1 MSETDSP
8 SPSGG
13 AAPPERH
20 RWAVP
25 AWCLFDWANS
35 PFPTVVITF
44 VFAFYFQ
51 DAVVGD
57 TVRATAL
64 WGYALAASAFVVAI
78 LGPIFGSAA
87 DAGARRKPW
96 LFGCSVVMVVAC
108 ALLWYA
114 TPDEG
119 SIWLVLGLVAIGN
132 IGFELGM
139 VFYNAML
146 PGLAGNGRMGR
157 LSGWAWGLGYAGGLV
172 CLVLVLYGF
181 IEVETPPF
189 GLDTGQAEHVRAV
202 AVVVALWFVIFG
214 WPLFVFTPD
223 LNGSRRKLGESLK
236 IGLTTLWRTL
246 RSIRQY
252 RMIARFLLARMLFI
266 DGLNTLFAFGGLYA
280 AGSFGMDLSEVLQ
293 FAVALN
299 VAAGLG
305 AFAFAWIDDWI
316 GSKRTLIIC
325 LVSLIVVGTAILLV
339 EDKMWFWVL
348 GLCIGI
354 FMGPTQAASRSMMG
368 RLAPDGMHTEMFGL
382 FALSGKATAFMGPWL
397 VGLFTVLADS
407 QRVGMATIIV
417 FFALGL
423 LVLLTV
429 REPGR

>member
-1 MSETDSP
+1 MTQPDP
-8 SPSGG
+8 SSQTGAGMPS
-13 AAPPERH
+13 ERH

-44 VFAFYFQ
+44 VFAYYFQ

-57 TVRATAL
+57 PVRATAL

-96 LFGCSVVMVVAC
+96 LLGCSAVMVVSC

-114 TPDEG
+114 TPDIG
-119 SIWLVLGLVAIGN
+119 SMWLLLGLVAIGN

-146 PGLAGNGRMGR
+146 PGLAGNARMGR

-181 IEVETPPF
+181 IEAETPPF
-189 GLDTGQAEHVRAV
+189 GLDVQQAEHVRAV
-202 AVVVALWFVIFG
+202 AVVVALWMVVFG
-214 WPLFVFTPD
+214 WPLFAFTPD
-223 LNGSRRKLGESLK
+223 LNGSRLPLGESLK
-236 IGLTTLWRTL
+236 VGIATLWRTL
-246 RSIRQY
+246 RSIKEY
-252 RMIARFLLARMLFI
+252 RMIARFLLARMVFI

-325 LVSLIVVGTAILLV
+325 LISLVVVGTAILLV
-339 EDKMWFWVL
+339 EDKTWFWIL
-348 GLCIGI
+348 GLMIGI

-382 FALSGKATAFMGPWL
+382 FALSGKATAFIGPWL
-397 VGLFTVLADS
+397 VGLVATMADS

-417 FFALGL
+417 FFAVGL
-423 LVLLTV
+423 LILLSV
-429 REPGR
+429 READR